1 VAQDS
6 ITRKLRR
13 IIRDGQL
20 RRELCWL
27 RAQETDDT
35 ESVAALERADPRLRA
50 RMESLLLE
58 TRPDR
63 IEDPRE
69 RRREFA
75 RLWHRHF
82 ERA

>member
-1 VAQDS
+1 MAQDS
-6 ITRKLRR
+6 ITRKLSR
-13 IIRDGQL
+13 IIRDEQL
-20 RRELCWL
+20 RRELLWL
-27 RAQETDDT
+27 RAQETEDT
-35 ESVAALERADPRLRA
+35 ESVDALERADPRLRA
-50 RMESLLLE
+50 RMEALLFE

-82 ERA
+82 DRA